1 MDPNN
6 YKYLTYMAMGSAIC
20 GIIIA
25 IIGQELLKK
34 TNTNTNNDNLS
45 CITQDKKLSYSEYNG
60 LISGYSIIAF
70 SIFFTM
76 IISST
81 NNGSSREYLISK
93 MLKMSLPSFLILGS
107 IVYIIVLYSYH
118 KNSIVSG
125 IVVDEFNSY
134 TLGINILIFFQILL
148 LGYYTLDVKRKL
160 AEYMVY
166 LISLINIIL
175 IGTQQSKLQY
185 FSTDG

>member
-1 MDPNN
+1 
-6 YKYLTYMAMGSAIC
+6 MAMGSAIC

-34 TNTNTNNDNLS
+34 TNTNINGRNNDNLS
-45 CITQDKKLSYSEYNG
+45 CTIEDKKISYSEYNG
-60 LISGYSIIAF
+60 LITGYSIIAF
-70 SIFFTM
+70 SIFFIM
-76 IISST
+76 ILSST
-81 NNGSSREYLISK
+81 NKGNGGEYLISK
-93 MLKMSLPSFLILGS
+93 MLKMSLPSFITLGC

-125 IVVDEFNSY
+125 IIVDEFNSY
-134 TLGINILIFFQILL
+134 TLGINILIIFQIIL
-148 LGYYTLDVKRKL
+148 LGYYTVDVTRNKTK
-160 AEYMVY
+160 YMVY
-166 LISLINIIL
+166 LICLIIIIL